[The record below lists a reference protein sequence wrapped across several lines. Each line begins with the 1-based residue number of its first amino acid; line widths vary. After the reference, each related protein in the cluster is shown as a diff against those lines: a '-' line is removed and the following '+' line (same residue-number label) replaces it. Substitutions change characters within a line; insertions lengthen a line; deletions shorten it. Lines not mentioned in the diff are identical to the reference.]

1 MTSSY
6 AAVLDELELQR
17 RVALLT
23 PQHDPHPWDMVDLN
37 AAVGPPPEAS
47 ILRRTDG
54 AGLFYPG
61 VINALFAPYESA
73 KTFVALLTCLQVL
86 ERGGSAL
93 YIDFESSPRAIANRM
108 RSIGGL
114 AYASR
119 FGYIRP
125 TLPVDNDRL
134 AYALDTLQPEV
145 VIVDA
150 AAEAMVTHDFDEN
163 SNADYMRFSRLL
175 LEPLEERG
183 CSVVLLDH
191 LGHSGEKPRGASA
204 KMAAVHGSA
213 LRIEVETPFRPGHND
228 GLARVFVAKDREGA
242 VRRVSTAETLV
253 AYLHLTTDR
262 DTGLLHVELD
272 PPAGPVIVSGQH
284 TVERLSSSVAE
295 ALRQRAAERNDE
307 RLPGRSDDMLRQR
320 AEERQ

>member
-1 MTSSY
+1 MS
-6 AAVLDELELQR
+6 AVALDEAELSAR
-17 RVALLT
+17 LSRFHWGNSVASPPPEPGPT
-23 PQHDPHPWDMVDLN
+23 HPWDLVDILQ
-37 AAVGPPPEAS
+37 AAGPAPEATL
-47 ILRRTDG
+47 LRRTDG

-73 KTFVALLTCLQVL
+73 KTFVALLTCLQVM
-86 ERGGSAL
+86 EQGGTAL
-93 YIDFESSPRAIANRM
+93 YVDFESSPRAIANRL
-108 RSIGGL
+108 RALGGL
-114 AYASR
+114 GLAES

-125 TLPVDNDRL
+125 TLPVDHDRL
-134 AYALDTLQPEV
+134 AAALDRLDPTV

-183 CSVVLLDH
+183 CGVVLLDH

-228 GLARVFVAKDREGA
+228 GMARVFVAKDREGQ
-242 VRRVSTAETLV
+242 VRKVSTAETLV
-253 AYLHLTTDR
+253 AYLHLITDR
-262 DTGLLHVELD
+262 DSGVLRVELE
-272 PPAGPVIVSGQH
+272 PPAGPVAITPNHS
-284 TVERLSSSVAE
+284 VERLSSSVAA
-295 ALRQRAAERNDE
+295 ALK
-307 RLPGRSDDMLRQR
+307 QR
-320 AEERQ
+320 AEERR